1 MHYRRL
7 GRTGLEVSEVGY
19 GAWGIGG
26 SMWLGAEDQESLR
39 ALHRAMDLGLN
50 FIDTA
55 LGYGDG
61 HSEQLVGR
69 AVRER
74 SEHVHV
80 ATKIPPKNG
89 RWPAPWGIDPE
100 EAFPAEHVRACTERS
115 LRNLGLDVID
125 VQQFHVWSD
134 DWLGRG
140 SWLEAVQALKDE
152 GKIRAFGVSIND
164 HQAANGVELVRSG
177 QVDTVQVIYN
187 VFDQSPEDE
196 LLPACAEHEVG
207 VLARVPF
214 DEGALTGRITAEST
228 FPEGDFRNDYFGGD
242 RLAQVEEHVQA
253 ILDDLGIEREELAE
267 VALRYVLSHPA
278 VSTVIPGMRSVR
290 NVERNVAVGDG
301 RGLPDERV
309 RALKAHRWDRNFYLA
324 PA

>member
-1 MHYRRL
+1 MHKRRL

-26 SMWLGAEDQESLR
+26 EGWLGAEDQESLR
-39 ALHRAMDLGLN
+39 ALQRAMDLGVN

-55 LGYGDG
+55 LAYGDG

-74 SEHVHV
+74 DEHVYV

-89 RWPAPWGIDPE
+89 RWPADPGLDPDDV
-100 EAFPAEHVRACTERS
+100 FPGDYVRECTETS
-115 LRNLGLDVID
+115 LRNTGLDVLD

-134 DWLGRG
+134 EWVGRG
-140 SWLEAVQALKDE
+140 SWLEAIQALKDE
-152 GKIRAFGVSIND
+152 GKIRAFGISIND
-164 HQAANGVELVRSG
+164 HEPSNALELIETGV
-177 QVDTVQVIYN
+177 VDTVQVIYN

-196 LLPACAEHEVG
+196 LLGACAERDIG

-214 DEGALTGRITAEST
+214 DEGALTGRIGPDTE
-228 FPEGDFRNDYFGGD
+228 FPEGDFRAEYFRGD
-242 RLAQVEEHVQA
+242 RKAQVAEHVQA
-253 ILDDLGIEREELAE
+253 ILDDLQIEREALPE

-278 VSTVIPGMRSVR
+278 VGTVIPGMRTVR
-290 NVERNVAVGDG
+290 NVERNAATSD
-301 RGLPDERV
+301 RGPLPQEQLE
-309 RALKAHRWDRNFYLA
+309 ALKRHRWERNWYQGD
-324 PA
+324 